1 MTCSTDAPHGP
12 AAAPRPGFRG
22 GWIPTQRTPGPTGSG
37 QAPPPAGQRPELLT
51 DRDLELVRH
60 LAHGRSTAQ
69 IAAAMSVSSN
79 TVRTRI
85 RRVSGKL
92 VVAGRYEIVAAARVL
107 GLA

>member
-1 MTCSTDAPHGP
+1 MACSTDAPHGT
-12 AAAPRPGFRG
+12 ADTRPGFRG
-22 GWIPTQRTPGPTGSG
+22 GPGWRIPAPRTPEPAAG
-37 QAPPPAGQRPELLT
+37 APPAPAGRLT

-60 LAHGRSTAQ
+60 LADGRSTTQ